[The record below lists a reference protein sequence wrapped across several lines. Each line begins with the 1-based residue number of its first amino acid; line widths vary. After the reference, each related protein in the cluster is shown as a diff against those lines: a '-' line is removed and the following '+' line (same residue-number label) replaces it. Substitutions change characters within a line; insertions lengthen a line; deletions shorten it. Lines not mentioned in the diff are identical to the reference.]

1 MQSVWL
7 FNIANVIAYNAAGQS
22 ISHAHRP
29 PVAGPRCKCPVAPG
43 ARFLRNSQNRKNKS
57 APAPT
62 NPARLHTMC
71 ARLSWAMKM
80 AAPDKELASM
90 ASPDK
95 QQKRAQ
101 RAKTKAKQNRMGK
114 PKANLIHPV
123 LANPMIDE
131 PFDDVEIDLSTFD
144 FKDIEENGF
153 DPAHFDDLFQAMKAG
168 EGISLLAMCLVFLQ
182 YPVLELVVAE
192 EAEDAATDFMMG
204 LLITYRGIF
213 HDDDEDAAV
222 KWIGSEAFQA
232 AYNEASLILQK
243 KTARERVRTQG
254 Q

>member
-1 MQSVWL
+1 
-7 FNIANVIAYNAAGQS
+7 
-22 ISHAHRP
+22 
-29 PVAGPRCKCPVAPG
+29 
-43 ARFLRNSQNRKNKS
+43 
-57 APAPT
+57 
-62 NPARLHTMC
+62 
-71 ARLSWAMKM
+71 
-80 AAPDKELASM
+80 M